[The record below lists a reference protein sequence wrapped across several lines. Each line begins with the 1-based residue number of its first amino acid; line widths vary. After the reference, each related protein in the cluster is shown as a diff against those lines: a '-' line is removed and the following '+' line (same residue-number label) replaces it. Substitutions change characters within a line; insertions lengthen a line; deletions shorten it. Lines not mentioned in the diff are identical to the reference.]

1 MHKERLFQRIDA
13 AWQELQDATAGLSE
27 ESMLAP
33 GAIGEWSVRDLLSHV
48 ATWEE
53 EALWALPIIVE
64 GGKLPRYASQG
75 GIDAFNARQQEA
87 KRHLSL
93 QRLLQE
99 MNATHQRL
107 LALVDRVSESAYA
120 TEGRFLRR
128 LRLDAISHWRGHAQD
143 VRRWRASQGT

>member
-13 AWQELQDATAGLSE
+13 AWQELQDAIDGLSE

-33 GAIGEWSVRDLLSHV
+33 GAIGEWSVRDLLAHV

-53 EALWALPIIVE
+53 EALKALPIIVE

-99 MNATHQRL
+99 MNAAHQRL
-107 LALVDRVSESAYA
+107 LALVDRVPESAYA

-128 LRLDAISHWRGHAQD
+128 LRLDAISHWRSHAQD